1 MARQA
6 GLRTSYIPKQPPLLP
21 CDAAKLL
28 GLKPGR
34 CAAASAPAAPGHH
47 EGEPIWRG
55 WLTTRAVV
63 ENYRSR

>member
-1 MARQA
+1 
-6 GLRTSYIPKQPPLLP
+6 LP
-21 CDAAKLL
+21 CDSAKLL
-28 GLKPGR
+28 GLKPGTVR
-34 CAAASAPAAPGHH
+34 SYIRSGYIAGHH